1 MEVRAIAKYIRMSP
15 RKVRLVTGLLSGLKL
30 DAARNQLAFLPKAAA
45 LPVLKVLNS
54 AAANAVNNF
63 KLDEASLVIKA
74 ATADQGPVLER
85 WRARAMGRA
94 APIKKRTSHITIILT
109 DGKDNGKVQQLT
121 TKSQSEVKN
130 SKSQNKEDKQ
140 AEAIVEKQKAVKKSA
155 IKKAAAAKKDSQP
168 ATSNS

>member
-1 MEVRAIAKYIRMSP
+1 MEVRAIAKFVRMSP
-15 RKVRLVTGLLSGLKL
+15 RKVRLVTGLLTGLKL

-94 APIKKRTSHITIILT
+94 APIKKRTSHITIVLT
-109 DGKDNGKVQQLT
+109 DGKNDKTVNNNNQITKKSEAVNPKAQKPET
-121 TKSQSEVKN
+121 TEP
-130 SKSQNKEDKQ
+130 
-140 AEAIVEKQKAVKKSA
+140 KAVKK
-155 IKKAAAAKKDSQP
+155 AAAPKTAKAETK
-168 ATSNS
+168 